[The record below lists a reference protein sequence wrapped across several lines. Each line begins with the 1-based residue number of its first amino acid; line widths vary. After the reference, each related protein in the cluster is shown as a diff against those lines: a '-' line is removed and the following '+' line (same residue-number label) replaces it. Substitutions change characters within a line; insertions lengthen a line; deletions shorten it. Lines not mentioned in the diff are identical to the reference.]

1 MIHEMDIKVETGGK
15 NNHLLLE
22 QNKTAARAWLEDPQ
36 IQVQIILYNIIH
48 ISNSRFCLLLV
59 QMTVQNGCLVQQNG
73 CLLLYDNQFDSRKQ
87 NMKSKSE

>member
-48 ISNSRFCLLLV
+48 IPIVDFVC
-59 QMTVQNGCLVQQNG
+59 
-73 CLLLYDNQFDSRKQ
+73 Y
-87 NMKSKSE
+87 